1 MDMRDRGEEARPVI
15 MAEIQQ
21 MVDKRVWHGLHLKN
35 LSYVQRKLIIRSKM
49 LLKDKYLASGAFD
62 RFKARLVAGGD
73 MQDKSL
79 YEELSSP
86 TAATSSVLA
95 VAAIAA
101 KEGRRVVT
109 IDIGGAF

>member
-1 MDMRDRGEEARPVI
+1 MAMRDRGEEARPVI

-62 RFKARLVAGGD
+62 RFKARLVA
-73 MQDKSL
+73 MVICKISHCMRSYPLQQL
-79 YEELSSP
+79 QLHLSWP
-86 TAATSSVLA
+86 
-95 VAAIAA
+95 
-101 KEGRRVVT
+101 
-109 IDIGGAF
+109 

>member
-1 MDMRDRGEEARPVI
+1 
-15 MAEIQQ
+15 
-21 MVDKRVWHGLHLKN
+21 
-35 LSYVQRKLIIRSKM
+35 
-49 LLKDKYLASGAFD
+49 
-62 RFKARLVAGGD
+62 

-95 VAAIAA
+95 VAAIAT

-109 IDIGGAF
+109 IDIRGAFLNVKMPDTESKCTCAWTA